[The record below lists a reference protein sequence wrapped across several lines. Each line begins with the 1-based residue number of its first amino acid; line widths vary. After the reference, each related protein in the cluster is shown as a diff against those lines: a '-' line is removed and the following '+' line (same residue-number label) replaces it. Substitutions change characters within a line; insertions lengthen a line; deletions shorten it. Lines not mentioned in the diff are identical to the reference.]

1 MHTDQQP
8 SSSWSETM
16 SPVKFRLPLEVWFPR
31 QTGWLSWRGGD
42 RNLPLFINAGSLG
55 LPLSQHGQHVDPNLK
70 GKQSATHAKTS
81 FIWEELLTVKAASKC
96 LSQ

>member
-1 MHTDQQP
+1 
-8 SSSWSETM
+8 M
-16 SPVKFRLPLEVWFPR
+16 SPVKFRLPLRVWFHRADGVAELAGWR
-31 QTGWLSWRGGD
+31 QKPASFRQCWL
-42 RNLPLFINAGSLG
+42 LG
-55 LPLSQHGQHVDPNLK
+55 LPLFQHGQHVDPNLK